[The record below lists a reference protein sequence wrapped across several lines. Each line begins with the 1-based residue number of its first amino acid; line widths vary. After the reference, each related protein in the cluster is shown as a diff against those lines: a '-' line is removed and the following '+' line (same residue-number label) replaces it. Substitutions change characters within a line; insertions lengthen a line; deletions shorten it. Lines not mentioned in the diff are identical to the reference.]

1 MPKKKKAAKSSKLQ
15 TYLKQR
21 DHFYQKHPRSRIL
34 IGILIVAISV
44 FVGSQYRNLKAK
56 EFVSQY
62 LWEVEEIEPTLE
74 HLSR

>member
-15 TYLKQR
+15 NYLKQR
-21 DHFYQKHPRSRIL
+21 DHFYQKHPRSKIL
-34 IGILIVAISV
+34 LGILIVAISV

-62 LWEVEEIEPTLE
+62 LWEIEGIEPSPE
-74 HLSR
+74 HLNP